1 MASIIDLISRQVSS
15 VAGGAQIPSNIKD
28 QVLGGLSQSVL
39 GSLTQTVAKD
49 GGVDEIRDLVSGKVN
64 PATSPVTALAGTIFD
79 KDILSKL
86 NLGAAGGSLKNLVPQ
101 VMAGLSG
108 IIKDQA
114 GDGDI
119 DFNDLILS
127 LKGNGGGS
135 LLNTAKAI
143 LGGVFGKK

>member
-1 MASIIDLISRQVSS
+1 MASILDLISSRVNT

-39 GSLTQTVAKD
+39 GSLTQTVTKD
-49 GGVDEIRDLVSGKVN
+49 GGVDQIRDLVSGKVN
-64 PATSPVTALAGTIFD
+64 AAASPITALAGDIFD

-86 NLGAAGGSLKNLVPQ
+86 NLGAAGGSLKDLVPQ

-108 IIKDQA
+108 IIKDQD

-119 DFNDLILS
+119 DFNDLILA
-127 LKGNGGGS
+127 LKGNGSNS
-135 LLNTAKAI
+135 LFNTAKAI
-143 LGGVFGKK
+143 LGGILGK